1 MIPQHL
7 PTQLRTTIDQL
18 VALDAQKHAAA
29 SREPQAVTLGTAH
42 PQADALMREILS
54 GAPDPVRT
62 LLDQQSEDDLCFLT
76 ALMWFGRADSAA
88 GPGVTFAEL
97 LAAAQQG
104 YGDQD
109 RAVGYLEGKPLA
121 KYLPAGLRRL
131 ADAH

>member
-1 MIPQHL
+1 
-7 PTQLRTTIDQL
+7 
-18 VALDAQKHAAA
+18 
-29 SREPQAVTLGTAH
+29 
-42 PQADALMREILS
+42 MREILS